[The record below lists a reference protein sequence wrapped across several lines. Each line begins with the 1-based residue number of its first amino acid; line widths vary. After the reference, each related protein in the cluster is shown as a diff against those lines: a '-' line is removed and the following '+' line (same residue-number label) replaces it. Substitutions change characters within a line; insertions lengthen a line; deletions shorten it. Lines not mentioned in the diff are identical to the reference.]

1 MLGFRANE
9 QGRWDVHLISQ
20 PQVALFIWTIILCSP
35 CHMMARQLTA
45 NSAQDLGLILQKK
58 KKKKPGQYKRKH
70 SCFAQY
76 ECGLGQVKDICLSSR
91 EKSRVDCGRVP
102 IHWAGE
108 KVLRLFW
115 ARHNPAILKRP
126 HAALQHI
133 KIDPLIILACLSSSL
148 ILNYF
153 SSQQSFFLFLI
164 GG

>member
-58 KKKKPGQYKRKH
+58 KKKPGQYKRKH

-76 ECGLGQVKDICLSSR
+76 ECGLGQVKDICLSPR

-115 ARHNPAILKRP
+115 ARHIPAILKRP